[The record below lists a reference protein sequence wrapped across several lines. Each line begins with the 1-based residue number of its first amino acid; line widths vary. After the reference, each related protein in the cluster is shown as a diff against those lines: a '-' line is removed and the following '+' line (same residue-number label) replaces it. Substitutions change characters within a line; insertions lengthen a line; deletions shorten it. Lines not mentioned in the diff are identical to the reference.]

1 MSEDKPLEF
10 HQNRHRG
17 KYGLR
22 GGDVHNFP
30 SKIFCPTVPKIIV
43 EEPFCAGFQKISCS
57 DKFMDKIDV
66 GRVSIKV
73 FC

>member
-1 MSEDKPLEF
+1 MDK
-10 HQNRHRG
+10 
-17 KYGLR
+17 K
-22 GGDVHNFP
+22 GGGVTECHDIL
-30 SKIFCPTVPKIIV
+30 SKMFCLTVPKIIV